1 MQAPP
6 PQPTSAPPPPPL
18 TKHQTNCYP
27 YHEMETINSNSNGI
41 HECVVSELMFHKD
54 DDDSSNIIDNNNND
68 SNSLLPLP
76 RLMEVQENGTTYN
89 NSCCFTTTSSSQ
101 EISSLSSPPSYS
113 LGTSTYAVASSNW
126 SDNAVV
132 IGEEVLGFLVEFGSK
147 PPPPSSS
154 LSSYSNDINNNY
166 ALLNGFDYHEKLIM
180 GTDDDQ
186 EIHIPST
193 SNSNL
198 VNYSYSSTSTLLDNI
213 SENEP
218 AAGLRHH

>member
-6 PQPTSAPPPPPL
+6 PPSAPPPL
-18 TKHQTNCYP
+18 IKHQTNCYP
-27 YHEMETINSNSNGI
+27 YHEMETINNSI
-41 HECVVSELMFHKD
+41 DKCVVSELMFHND
-54 DDDSSNIIDNNNND
+54 DSDSSNIIENNNNSSS
-68 SNSLLPLP
+68 SNLLPLP
-76 RLMEVQENGTTYN
+76 RLMEVQENGTIYN
-89 NSCCFTTTSSSQ
+89 NSCCFTTTNSSSQ
-101 EISSLSSPPSYS
+101 EISSLSSPSSYS
-113 LGTSTYAVASSNW
+113 LGTSTYAAASSNW

-147 PPPPSSS
+147 PPPPPPSSN
-154 LSSYSNDINNNY
+154 LSSYSNNNNNY
-166 ALLNGFDYHEKLIM
+166 PLPNGFDYHEKLVI
-180 GTDDDQ
+180 GTEDDQ

-218 AAGLRHH
+218 AVGLRHH